1 MYAAYKFILKILK
14 YFNLFVLDCLV

>member
-1 MYAAYKFILKILK
+1 MYAAYQFILKILK